1 MPEPSKP
8 NIPAG
13 VAKQT
18 KAPGVYEAFVSMLD
32 NFQEPKGPESKV
44 QKRQVP
50 LADIMYEEAMQALIK
65 NSGGT
70 RQQWEQIFDK
80 VSYAEGGPDR
90 IPTKKQALNEGK
102 EGPGRG
108 LYQYEVDRS
117 ADGVKGSNAGFT
129 ALNRARNFYTDRGKT
144 PPAFIKQAQKDGI
157 VEFDKLSPKMQTALF
172 ILDKLKGDGPTKQML
187 EGDEGLAKFLADWH
201 YMNESPA
208 KRADYQARFLEKMK
222 TYTPPAK

>member
-1 MPEPSKP
+1 MPEPTKP

-18 KAPGVYEAFVSMLD
+18 KTPGVYESFVSMLE
-32 NFQEPKGPESKV
+32 NFQEPKAQQATT

-65 NSGGT
+65 KNGGT

-80 VSYAEGGPDR
+80 VAYAEAGPDR
-90 IPTKKQALNEGK
+90 IPTQKQVLDGGG

-108 LYQYEVDRS
+108 LYQYEVARS

-129 ALNRARNFYTDRGKT
+129 ALNRARNFYVHQGKT

-172 ILDKLKGDGPTKQML
+172 MMDKLKGKGPTREML
-187 EGDEGLAKFLADWH
+187 KGDAALAKFLADWH
-201 YMNESPA
+201 YMNASPE
-208 KRADYQARFLEKMK
+208 KRAAYEARFLEKMK